1 MLDAALSAEV
11 VVALTGLKD
20 ALMCDDP
27 VAVRSGMVALGALS
41 QRLAEAIYQA
51 SATEADGGDTGSD
64 DDVDD
69 AEIVDAEVVDE
80 GDDQAAAS

>member
-1 MLDAALSAEV
+1 ME
-11 VVALTGLKD
+11 
-20 ALMCDDP
+20 
-27 VAVRSGMVALGALS
+27 ALGALS

-51 SATEADGGDTGSD
+51 SATETDGGDTGSD
-64 DDVDD
+64 DDVDY